1 MRAQY
6 PFEDLLYTNPVKRLT
21 HTEAVDLLHA
31 WGNKEMG
38 PLRKETP
45 DWMIDYLEVRC
56 SQTES
61 EQLASSFRVVKLM
74 LGLLMPETG
83 NG

>member
-1 MRAQY
+1 M
-6 PFEDLLYTNPVKRLT
+6 KRLT

-45 DWMIDYLEVRC
+45 DWMIDYLEVRR
-56 SQTES
+56 SHAQTQ
-61 EQLASSFRVVKLM
+61 QLASDFAWCLVC
-74 LGLLMPETG
+74 
-83 NG
+83 

>member
-1 MRAQY
+1 MRGQY

-61 EQLASSFRVVKLM
+61 EQLAPSFRVVKLM
-74 LGLLMPETG
+74 PETG

>member
-31 WGNKEMG
+31 WGEKEMG

-56 SQTES
+56 GANGIGT
-61 EQLASSFRVVKLM
+61 ASF
-74 LGLLMPETG
+74 
-83 NG
+83 